1 MTTENEKTGQQVPPY
16 GDEPFIY
23 SGNLDLD
30 ALIRWMEDEANKLK
44 VTRRAIIESRKLL
57 GYLIKE
63 MHGVIQCQ
71 ALINNL
77 RHHPDSSLLSD
88 SSQYS
93 RVLNSALSHLNNHE
107 LYYKSYQGVGLQE
120 EEKPSHEESGN

>member
-1 MTTENEKTGQQVPPY
+1 MTTENEKIGQQVPPY

-44 VTRRAIIESRKLL
+44 AIRHAITESRRTL
-57 GYLIKE
+57 GYLMKE
-63 MHGVIQCQ
+63 MSGVIQCQ
-71 ALINNL
+71 TLINSM

-88 SSQYS
+88 SNQFSND
-93 RVLNSALSHLNNHE
+93 LNSILLHLNSHE
-107 LYYKSYQGVGLQE
+107 LLHRSYQGIGVSE
-120 EEKPSHEESGN
+120 EEKPFAEAKEN